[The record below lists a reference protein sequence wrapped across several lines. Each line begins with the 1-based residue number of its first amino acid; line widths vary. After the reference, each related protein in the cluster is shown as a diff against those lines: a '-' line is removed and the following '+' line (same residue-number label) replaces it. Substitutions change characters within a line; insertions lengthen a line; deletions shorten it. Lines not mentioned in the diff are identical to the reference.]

1 MTQPSRFSDFSLEQN
16 YVRFLPGV
24 SYKEIGRL
32 HNKFNQIIRNY
43 KNKEIQIIDLENLI
57 PSNKENMYDIVHL
70 SEKGNQLA
78 AEIIF
83 KELTKETAF

>member
-1 MTQPSRFSDFSLEQN
+1 MTQPSRFNDFTLEQK
-16 YVRFLPGV
+16 YISYLPGV
-24 SYKEIGRL
+24 SYREIGRL
-32 HNKFNQIIRNY
+32 HTNFNQIIRSY

-57 PSNKENMYDIVHL
+57 SSSKENMFDVVHL

-83 KELTKETAF
+83 KELTK